1 MADDKPKGGI
11 LVIAAV
17 PVIVVGMV
25 LSIILVGSSS
35 SSNACGTGGTPAT
48 GSSVSVD
55 PSKVPDMTIDGYA
68 HEQLV
73 NAANVIQAGKDLGL
87 NVRDQ
92 TLGIMTA
99 MGESSL
105 RNIDYGDWETG
116 GITNPDGSATTSIGL
131 FQQQDG
137 WGTREER
144 LNPYISSMKFFQAM
158 TAKVPDRE
166 NVAPTI
172 VAHRTQVN
180 ADPYHYTP
188 FWEPAV
194 LVVEGLSGVDTG
206 LNPGDGGPG
215 ASCDSLLPGEVNPKG
230 WAAPGA
236 GPITDPYGMRM
247 HPITGEWRMHSGTDL
262 AAGGCDGPIWAAQA
276 GVVSSRGFDSGGNG
290 TITVDHG
297 GGVQTKYLHM
307 YDSGMLVNVGDKVIA
322 GQQIART
329 GSSGQSTGCHL
340 HFMVIINGET
350 VDPAAYM
357 TEVGITLG

>member
-1 MADDKPKGGI
+1 LADDKPKGGI

-17 PVIVVGMV
+17 PLIVIGMV
-25 LSIILVGSSS
+25 FSIILVGSSS
-35 SSNACGTGGTPAT
+35 AACGTLAGGS
-48 GSSVSVD
+48 GVSID
-55 PSKVPDMTIDGYA
+55 PSKVPDTTIAGYD

-73 NAANVIQAGKDLGL
+73 NAANVMQAGKDLGL

-92 TLGIMTA
+92 TIGIMTA

-116 GITNPDGSATTSIGL
+116 GVTNPDGSATTSIGL

-144 LNPYISSMKFFQAM
+144 LNPHSASMKFFQAM
-158 TAKVPDRE
+158 TAKVPERE
-166 NVAPTI
+166 NLEPTI

-180 ADPYHYTP
+180 ADPYHYTQ

-194 LVVEGLSGVDTG
+194 QVIEGLAGVDTG
-206 LNPGDGGPG
+206 LNPGSGAPG
-215 ASCDSLLPGEVNPKG
+215 AGCDSLVPGQINPNG

-236 GPITDPYGMRM
+236 GPITDPYGMRQ
-247 HPITGEWRMHSGTDL
+247 HPITGEYKMHTGTDL

-276 GVVSSRGFDSGGNG
+276 GVVSSRGFDSAGNG

-307 YDSGMLVNVGDKVIA
+307 YDSGMLVNVGDKVTA
-322 GQQIART
+322 GQQIAKT

-340 HFMVIINGET
+340 HFMVISNGET

-357 TEVGITLG
+357 AEVGITLG